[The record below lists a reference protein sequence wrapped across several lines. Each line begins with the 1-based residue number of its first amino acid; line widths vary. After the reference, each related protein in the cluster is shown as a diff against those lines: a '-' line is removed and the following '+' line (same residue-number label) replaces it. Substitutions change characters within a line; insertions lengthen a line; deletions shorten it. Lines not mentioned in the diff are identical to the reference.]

1 MDILFFYIFL
11 MVITVVI
18 LKFLIVDFNMVY
30 IRSIQGLDSLGYCLS
45 YLTIII
51 SFVCVLSIFK
61 TEAKK
66 SKFFIFLI
74 YLQLFLLFFTFSSLN
89 IFIFYIFFEFVLIPI
104 VLMVFIWGNQPERIQ
119 AGKYIFLYTI
129 MASLPLMFLL
139 IIINNKYA
147 LSWVIF
153 CFIYKD
159 FLFNY
164 EILILI
170 LAFLVKL
177 PIYFFHLWLPKAH
190 LEAPVAGS
198 IMLAGV
204 LLKLG
209 GYGLYRF
216 FLFI

>member
-1 MDILFFYIFL
+1 VLRLYLVVFMIMLRHMDILFFYIFL

-89 IFIFYIFFEFVLIPI
+89 IFIFYIFFWVCFDSDCFDGFYMRESARTYP
-104 VLMVFIWGNQPERIQ
+104 
-119 AGKYIFLYTI
+119 
-129 MASLPLMFLL
+129 
-139 IIINNKYA
+139 
-147 LSWVIF
+147 SW
-153 CFIYKD
+153 
-159 FLFNY
+159 
-164 EILILI
+164 
-170 LAFLVKL
+170 
-177 PIYFFHLWLPKAH
+177 
-190 LEAPVAGS
+190 
-198 IMLAGV
+198 
-204 LLKLG
+204 
-209 GYGLYRF
+209 
-216 FLFI
+216 